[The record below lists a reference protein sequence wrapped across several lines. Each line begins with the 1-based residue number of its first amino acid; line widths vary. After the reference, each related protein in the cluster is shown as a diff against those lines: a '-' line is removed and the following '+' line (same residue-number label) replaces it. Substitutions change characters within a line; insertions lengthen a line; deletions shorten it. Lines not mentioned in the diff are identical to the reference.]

1 MPKVGTYVVNETTEY
16 NSAKKKSMPVY
27 SPLDFPWATKT
38 FIFFFFLLKSLWVS
52 SSATDMLRYVFRNKG
67 IVIFLRGRRPKEK

>member
-16 NSAKKKSMPVY
+16 NSAKKKYASVLP
-27 SPLDFPWATKT
+27 SRLPLGYQNFY
-38 FIFFFFLLKSLWVS
+38 FLFFLLKSLWVS